1 MKHLRQLLAVYVQAI
16 ILAAA
21 GVADSYSPSSL
32 ELVPEG
38 AKMRNIRLVEQQ
50 ESIPFL
56 RGERYLSQVKHDM
69 PQMKFTLSHVKRDMP
84 QLKLTLPYVKRD
96 MPQMKLT
103 LPQIKRDMP
112 CGKQSGGSVQLRDW

>member
-21 GVADSYSPSSL
+21 AGVADSYSPNSL

-69 PQMKFTLSHVKRDMP
+69 PQMKFTLSHVKRDSP
-84 QLKLTLPYVKRD
+84 R
-96 MPQMKLT
+96 
-103 LPQIKRDMP
+103 
-112 CGKQSGGSVQLRDW
+112 